1 MELLLRPPTTAISV
15 LKFCNSSSFCQ
26 RRRRKHQARG
36 QKNALVTAKGNFRD
50 CEKRG
55 GGVKVKKYLQKNKLR
70 WIKEGGKNPKAQPEE
85 SPGAVF
91 NNQHLHSKSNLS
103 APSLALDVPTC
114 AVSNCS
120 ALFVNGNPQGSAL
133 PFSLCSVSLK
143 INGFAAVWEGRR
155 GGSFDSAQ
163 TPFAGK
169 RQKRRAGQ
177 SLDFKS
183 RLLQRQSAGCDRRQ
197 SLREAPPCHRTAQN
211 NMQVRTWGGSR

>member
-55 GGVKVKKYLQKNKLR
+55 GGGKGQKIFTEEQTQMDKG
-70 WIKEGGKNPKAQPEE
+70 GGKNPKAQPEE

-114 AVSNCS
+114 AVSNWS

-143 INGFAAVWEGRR
+143 INGFAAVWEGRP
-155 GGSFDSAQ
+155 GGII
-163 TPFAGK
+163 
-169 RQKRRAGQ
+169 
-177 SLDFKS
+177 
-183 RLLQRQSAGCDRRQ
+183 
-197 SLREAPPCHRTAQN
+197 
-211 NMQVRTWGGSR
+211 